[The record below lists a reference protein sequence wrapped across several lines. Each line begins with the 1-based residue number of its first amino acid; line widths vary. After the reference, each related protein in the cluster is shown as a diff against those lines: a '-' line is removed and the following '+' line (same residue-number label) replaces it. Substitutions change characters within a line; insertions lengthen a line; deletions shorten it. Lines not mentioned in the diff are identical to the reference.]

1 MTTCPALNRFAL
13 METDRSATEL
23 EVATTALRE
32 AARLCQAVQ
41 QSLDYG
47 VMEKGDRSPVTVAD
61 FGSQALI
68 CCALREAFPRDAI
81 VAEEDAAALGGS
93 RQEAIAAEVIRRV
106 LFERPSHS
114 PTDVLQWIDYGNGQ
128 PGRDRFWTLDPID
141 GTKGFLRGRQYAIA
155 LALVED
161 GCLRVGAL
169 ACPNLDG
176 GLLLTAASGQGSRC
190 QSLGGDA
197 RPLAIQVSTTHEVSK
212 ARFCES
218 AESGHS
224 SHTEAHR
231 LAKYLGI
238 SSNSVRLDSQ
248 AKYAVVAR
256 GLADIYL
263 RLPTRRD
270 YQERIWDHAAGAL
283 ILAEA
288 GGTVTDMHGHAL
300 DFSSGRTLARN
311 NGVVAT
317 NGLLH
322 AQVVEAISELGIG
335 QGKA

>member
-1 MTTCPALNRFAL
+1 

-47 VMEKGDRSPVTVAD
+47 VIEKEDRSPVTVAD

-68 CCALREAFPRDAI
+68 CCVLREVFPRDVI
-81 VAEEDAAALGGS
+81 VAEEDAAALNGTM
-93 RQEAIAAEVIRRV
+93 QKAIAAEVTRRV
-106 LFERPSHS
+106 LLQRPSHS
-114 PTDVLQWIDYGNGQ
+114 PADVLRWINYGNGQ
-128 PGRDRFWTLDPID
+128 PGRGRFWTLDPID

-161 GCLRVGAL
+161 GCVRVGAL

-176 GLLLTAASGQGSRC
+176 GLLLTAASSQGARC
-190 QSLGGDA
+190 QTLRGDVA
-197 RPLAIQVSTTHEVSK
+197 PKAIQVSTAHEASK

-218 AESGHS
+218 VESGHS
-224 SHTEAHR
+224 SHTEARR

-238 SSNSVRLDSQ
+238 SSKSMRLDSQ

-256 GLADIYL
+256 GHADIYL

-288 GGTVTDMHGHAL
+288 GGRVTDIHGHAL

-311 NGVVAT
+311 KGVVAT
-317 NGLLH
+317 NGHLH